1 MARVQ
6 NSGQLPAALNEK
18 AATLDWLPPANA
30 CSATALRKATRR
42 ISQLFDDVLAP
53 TGLRSTQRSI
63 LAHIARA
70 GSPTMGELAA
80 LLVLDRSALAHN
92 LKPLERDGL
101 VVTRPDASDR
111 RSRRVALT
119 AAGTA
124 KLKSSM
130 ALWAEAQRRF
140 EQAFGARRA
149 TELRDV
155 LADVASLELGR
166 DAREE
171 APGADENRDR

>member
-6 NSGQLPAALNEK
+6 DSGPEALTALEERRRRS
-18 AATLDWLPPANA
+18 DWLPPANT
-30 CSATALRKATRR
+30 CNATALRKATRR

-101 VVTRPDASDR
+101 VATQPDASDR

-119 AAGTA
+119 AAGMA

-130 ALWAEAQRRF
+130 PLCVEAQARF
-140 EQAFGARRA
+140 ERAFGAGRA
-149 TELRDV
+149 EELRRV
-155 LADVASLELGR
+155 LADVAALEF
-166 DAREE
+166 
-171 APGADENRDR
+171 DEGSGGSGKDKTRG

>member
-1 MARVQ
+1 MAHVQ
-6 NSGQLPAALNEK
+6 NSEQLRAALNEK

-101 VVTRPDASDR
+101 VATRPDATDR

-119 AAGTA
+119 AAGMA
-124 KLKSSM
+124 RLKSSM
-130 ALWAEAQRRF
+130 PLWVEAQARF
-140 EQAFGARRA
+140 EQAFGAGRA
-149 TELRDV
+149 EELRRV
-155 LADVASLELGR
+155 LADVAALAFDEQPGK
-166 DAREE
+166 DEAR
-171 APGADENRDR
+171 G